1 MGAWYFMNAN
11 LREHLGGRALGV
23 ASRAASASPA
33 TGSKASH
40 ELEQKMLLDEAFS
53 G

>member
-1 MGAWYFMNAN
+1 MGAWYFLNAN
-11 LREHLGGRALGV
+11 LREHIGARALGV
-23 ASRAASASPA
+23 ASRAGSASPA

-53 G
+53 